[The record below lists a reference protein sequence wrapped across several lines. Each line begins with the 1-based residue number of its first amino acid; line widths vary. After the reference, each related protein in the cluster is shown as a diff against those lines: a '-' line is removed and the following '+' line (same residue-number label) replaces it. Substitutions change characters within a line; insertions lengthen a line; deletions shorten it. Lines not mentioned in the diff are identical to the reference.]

1 MADEGK
7 KKPARSTIIAVVA
20 LICLIIAPL
29 AIMFNDTY
37 AVWRIFTDGRIAE
50 LEKIFATDFPENTEF
65 DYYKKV
71 YAFQAGTYH
80 TLYITEI
87 ENPENFCKSNV
98 KGATRFMADLSGKE
112 PAVLIN
118 NGKYENIDENSFQGE
133 KWHDGEIRH
142 TDFVCVANNDSY
154 YNTIIYFF
162 ENDDGSF
169 DVKFI
174 K

>member
-1 MADEGK
+1 MADEEK
-7 KKPARSTIIAVVA
+7 KKSAHSAIIAVVV

-50 LEKIFATDFPENTEF
+50 LEEIFGADFPENTEF

-71 YAFQAGTYH
+71 YAFQGGTYH
-80 TLYITEI
+80 TLYITGI
-87 ENPENFCKSNV
+87 EDPENFCKSNV
-98 KGATRFMADLSGKE
+98 KCAIQFMADLSGKE
-112 PAVLIN
+112 PVVMKN
-118 NGKYENIDENSFQGE
+118 NGKYENINANSFQGE
-133 KWHDGEIRH
+133 KWHNGEVRH

-154 YNTIIYFF
+154 YNIVIYFF
-162 ENDDGSF
+162 ENVDGSF